1 LDEEV
6 FIYKTDGTSLTK
18 KEYQIHVSTI
28 LHAPEDG
35 EKGYSTEEAG
45 YKIQKKSLKP

>member
-18 KEYQIHVSTI
+18 KEYQIHISMI
-28 LHAPEDG
+28 LHTSKDG
-35 EKGYSTEEAG
+35 EKGYSTEEARC
-45 YKIQKKSLKP
+45 KIQKKLLKL